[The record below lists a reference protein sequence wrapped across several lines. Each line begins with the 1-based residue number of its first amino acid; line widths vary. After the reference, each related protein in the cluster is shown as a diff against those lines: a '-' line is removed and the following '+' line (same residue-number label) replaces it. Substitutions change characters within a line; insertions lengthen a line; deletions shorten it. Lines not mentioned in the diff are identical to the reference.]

1 MDVAARPMGAPRLGG
16 AIPPHGLQP
25 TGRRPGTPQADH
37 VDAARHPGTLVPTAR
52 LPGRH
57 RTRRLHRPARRRSAD
72 HRTGRRH
79 AALGRAADRRRGSV
93 MSDTAAG
100 RDLFMVYA
108 ATCLTAAALAV
119 VIAFQIS
126 DLPDLDIAIYL
137 GIGVALWCLNLALT
151 GVIRQQNHGLAR
163 LVLLAA
169 FALVWPLVIAALV
182 GYLGWDAVRA
192 ARQ

>member
-1 MDVAARPMGAPRLGG
+1 
-16 AIPPHGLQP
+16 
-25 TGRRPGTPQADH
+25 
-37 VDAARHPGTLVPTAR
+37 
-52 LPGRH
+52 
-57 RTRRLHRPARRRSAD
+57 
-72 HRTGRRH
+72 
-79 AALGRAADRRRGSV
+79 